1 MPWRRGQDDDDM
13 KSEKNKTN
21 HRFKTLTYPHMSL
34 VYNVAFKYTGNAFDA
49 HDLVQETYLMAF
61 KYFYQLKDPDRIK
74 PWLLKILRNNF
85 LKTYRTNTEKQQQQQ
100 TDYIE
105 HLKSCVEK
113 IDTDDRLALAA
124 DTRLVNQSIDKLPVT
139 YKEILTL
146 YYMEDMPYKE
156 IADALDIPM
165 GTVMS
170 RLNRAKER
178 LKTILLKQVQ
188 ERRHMFQIT
197 LETES
202 T

>member
-1 MPWRRGQDDDDM
+1 
-13 KSEKNKTN
+13 
-21 HRFKTLTYPHMSL
+21 
-34 VYNVAFKYTGNAFDA
+34 

-85 LKTYRTNTEKQQQQQ
+85 LKTCRTNTEKHQQQQ

-124 DTRLVNQSIDKLPVT
+124 DTRLVNQAIDALPV
-139 YKEILTL
+139 KFKDVLTL
-146 YYMEDMPYKE
+146 YYMQDMPYKE
-156 IADALDIPM
+156 IAAALDIPM

-170 RLNRAKER
+170 RLNRARER
-178 LKTILLKQVQ
+178 LKTILLDQLQ
-188 ERRHMFQIT
+188 DRRHIFQIH

>member
-13 KSEKNKTN
+13 KSETNKTN
-21 HRFKTLTYPHMSL
+21 HRFKTLAYPHMSL
-34 VYNVAFKYTGNAFDA
+34 VYNVALKYTGNAFDA

-85 LKTYRTNTEKQQQQQ
+85 LKTCRTNTEKHQQQQ

-124 DTRLVNQSIDKLPVT
+124 DTRLVNQAIDALPV
-139 YKEILTL
+139 KFKDVLTL
-146 YYMEDMPYKE
+146 YYMQDMPYKE
-156 IADALDIPM
+156 IAAALDIPM

-170 RLNRAKER
+170 RLNRARER
-178 LKTILLKQVQ
+178 LKTILLDQLQ
-188 ERRHMFQIT
+188 DRRHLFQIH